1 MGKEVGVLIW
11 RLALVGAWVLLPGC
25 TPTPQARETPPPA
38 LVPMAKLDWSV
49 QTGQRLIQARASR
62 LIAPTDP
69 LTVTLYRLD
78 NQCDRFQPETIQ
90 VPRQDSLTTTVGLI
104 LAEQAIIDLKLS
116 GYRVGVEGDA
126 VTIDLRVSRD
136 SPRRLQSLSVCEQ
149 KALLGSLKETLINQP
164 DWGLTTVRFTQRGHP
179 LVL

>member
-49 QTGQRLIQARASR
+49 QTGQRLIQARARR
-62 LIAPTDP
+62 LMVPADP

-78 NQCDRFQPETIQ
+78 NQCDRFQAETIQ

-104 LAEQAIIDLKLS
+104 LAEQAIIDLELS

>member
-1 MGKEVGVLIW
+1 MW
-11 RLALVGAWVLLPGC
+11 RLALVGAWALLSGC
-25 TPTPQARETPPPA
+25 TPPPQAREVPPPA

-49 QTGQRLIQARASR
+49 QTGQRLIQARARR
-62 LIAPTDP
+62 LMVPADP

-78 NQCDRFQPETIQ
+78 NHCDRFQTETIQ
-90 VPRQDSLTTTVGLI
+90 VPRQEGLTTTVELI
-104 LAEQAIIDLKLS
+104 LAEQAIVNLKLS

-136 SPRRLQSLSVCEQ
+136 SPRRLQSLSLCEQ
-149 KALLGSLKETLINQP
+149 RALLGSLKETLINQP

-179 LVL
+179 LIL

>member
-11 RLALVGAWVLLPGC
+11 RLALVGAWALLSGC
-25 TPTPQARETPPPA
+25 TPPPQVRETPPPA
-38 LVPMAKLDWSV
+38 LVSMAKLDWSV
-49 QTGQRLIQARASR
+49 QTGQRLIQARARR
-62 LIAPTDP
+62 LIAPADP

-104 LAEQAIIDLKLS
+104 LAEQAIVNLELS

-126 VTIDLRVSRD
+126 VTIDLRVARD
-136 SPRRLQSLSVCEQ
+136 SPRRLQSLSLCEQ

-164 DWGLTTVRFTQRGHP
+164 DWGLATVRFTQRGHP